1 MRNYLHGMV
10 KTDTHKAKTVVQDS
24 DFEATKLHSKWLGS
38 LNVIHKNHVAYT
50 QNIDIQII

>member
-1 MRNYLHGMV
+1 MV

-38 LNVIHKNHVAYT
+38 LNVKHKNHVAYT